1 MALGQSA
8 GVLPKM
14 KNLKSY
20 NYNGP
25 LTSHNYMNPHLYKSD
40 TNVNNSLP
48 NK

>member
-20 NYNGP
+20 NYNVP
-25 LTSHNYMNPHLYKSD
+25 LTSNNYMNPHLYKSD
-40 TNVNNSLP
+40 KNVKSSVP